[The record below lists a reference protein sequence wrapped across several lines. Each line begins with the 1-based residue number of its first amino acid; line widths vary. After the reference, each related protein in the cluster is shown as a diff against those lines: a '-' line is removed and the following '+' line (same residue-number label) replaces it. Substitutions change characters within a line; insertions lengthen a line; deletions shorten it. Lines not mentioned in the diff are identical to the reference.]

1 LPHADHASALLAN
14 ERTFLAWVRTSI
26 AVITL
31 GFAVARFDAVLH
43 DVAHVRGRH
52 GVGWP
57 VGMGIAM
64 IVLGGVLPVLA
75 AWRYHV
81 VNRQIERG
89 WVRADRPLVVL
100 VPISSKR
107 PAEAGDA
114 PAIPARGSGAEALP
128 DGVLVQHAV
137 AIEHGVF
144 VRIRVVQ
151 HDLGRAA
158 RHLANELDAPAESLQ
173 RVERRQL
180 GAVEAA
186 LEHAASRIH
195 RQAPVW
201 VIGHGESPCCLSGGV
216 FAPEAFAPGA
226 YLPLRVAAVS

>member
-1 LPHADHASALLAN
+1 MTRMPDDPNHPLPHADHASALLAN

-100 VPISSKR
+100 VTILVV
-107 PAEAGDA
+107 
-114 PAIPARGSGAEALP
+114 AL
-128 DGVLVQHAV
+128 AV
-137 AIEHGVF
+137 AF
-144 VRIRVVQ
+144 VVYFQ
-151 HDLGRAA
+151 
-158 RHLANELDAPAESLQ
+158 
-173 RVERRQL
+173 
-180 GAVEAA
+180 
-186 LEHAASRIH
+186 
-195 RQAPVW
+195 QAPGRGW
-201 VIGHGESPCCLSGGV
+201 
-216 FAPEAFAPGA
+216 
-226 YLPLRVAAVS
+226 